1 MYKQNYDAKEFGN
14 RVRMIRKQA
23 NMTQEVLAE
32 KLYVSVDTVSKIE
45 NGRIMCMPEHLVH
58 ICELFNV
65 SADYLYFGKSNGQN
79 IDNKATKICD
89 IMNILHDCDAED
101 VERISQM
108 ISLFLKK

>member
-45 NGRIMCMPEHLVH
+45 NGKSGFIPVDSEVREAIDRALIRQFDLLPVARKMVME
-58 ICELFNV
+58 EL
-65 SADYLYFGKSNGQN
+65 ANG
-79 IDNKATKICD
+79 
-89 IMNILHDCDAED
+89 
-101 VERISQM
+101 
-108 ISLFLKK
+108 